1 MFISLHYY
9 GKHLVYLTTFVLN
22 GETAD
27 GKDEDFRSSGR
38 QEGFLIGQGQALEG
52 WHITCPLVDYLQLR
66 GELELIRPSS
76 LGSGARG
83 GQIGIVTSTCARPP
97 VRTELKNIYR
107 TLVRKAERGEKTGEK
122 RGRERKREGKRK
134 KEGGGEEERGR
145 WRGRERKREEGRERG
160 EGEE

>member
-9 GKHLVYLTTFVLN
+9 GKHLVYLTTFILN

-52 WHITCPLVDYLQLR
+52 WHITCPLVDYLQLW
-66 GELELIRPSS
+66 GELGLIRPSS
-76 LGSGARG
+76 L

-97 VRTELKNIYR
+97 VRTELQN
-107 TLVRKAERGEKTGEK
+107 TFTGH
-122 RGRERKREGKRK
+122 
-134 KEGGGEEERGR
+134 
-145 WRGRERKREEGRERG
+145 W
-160 EGEE
+160 